1 MEQASNWKAPLANC
15 PCIPLT
21 RYANIVFSDGDQTQQ
36 YEELQVITKLMLKT
50 EQCLFQYINF
60 CN

>member
-1 MEQASNWKAPLANC
+1 MEQASNWKALLANG
-15 PCIPLT
+15 PCIPLA

-36 YEELQVITKLMLKT
+36 YEEFEVITTLMLKT